1 MKILQLC
8 HKPPIP
14 AKDGGC
20 IAMNNLTRG
29 LLKQGHVVKILAMS
43 TPKHSFSEK
52 DISAEYCEQTAY
64 ETIAV
69 DTKINY
75 FLASKS
81 IILNQS
87 YYVNRFFSKNFSN
100 KLIRVLQSQSFD
112 LIQLESIFVAPYISV
127 IKQYSTAKIILRAH
141 NIEHKIWER
150 LAKQQSSLLKKLA
163 FSILAKKLKRFELSV
178 FSQIHGYMTIS
189 EQDYDYF
196 HEQFPNISG
205 TVIAFG
211 IDPIDYEEEDY
222 IPSENPE
229 LFHLGSLDWKPNLEG
244 IDWFL
249 NEVWEEMHVKFPQ
262 LTFTVA
268 GRHIP
273 SKLKALQLPNVI
285 ILGEVAD
292 AQEFMHSKDIMIV
305 PILSGSGVRVKIIEG
320 MALGKTIITTSIGA
334 EGLEIENGKH
344 LFIADDKEDF
354 IHAVEKCIKTP
365 DICKIIGENA
375 RNFVVL
381 YHNNDLI
388 INKMVGFYAD
398 ILKEEYK

>member
-1 MKILQLC
+1 MRILQLC
-8 HKPPIP
+8 HKPPLP

-20 IAMNNLTRG
+20 IAMNNLTQG
-29 LLKQGHVVKILAMS
+29 LLKQGHEVKVLAMS
-43 TPKHSFSEK
+43 TPKHSFSEHEL
-52 DISAEYCEQTAY
+52 SAEYCQKTAF
-64 ETIAV
+64 ETVSV

-75 FLASKS
+75 FLAAKS

-87 YYVNRFFSKNFSN
+87 YYVNRFFSKDFSN
-100 KLIRVLQSQSFD
+100 KLIQVLKSQSFD
-112 LIQLESIFVAPYISV
+112 LIQLESIFAAPYIPV
-127 IKQYSTAKIILRAH
+127 IKQYSTAKILLRAH

-150 LAKQQSSLLKKLA
+150 LAKQQSSLLKKFA

-178 FSQIHGYMTIS
+178 FSQIDGYMTIS

-196 HEQFPNISG
+196 HEQFPNTSG

-211 IDPIDYEEEDY
+211 IDPTDYAEEDY
-222 IPSENPE
+222 IPSENPQ
-229 LFHLGSLDWKPNLEG
+229 LFHLGSLDWKPNMEG
-244 IDWFL
+244 VDWFL
-249 NEVWEEMHVKFPQ
+249 NEVWEEMHAKFPQ
-262 LTFTVA
+262 LTFTIA

-273 SKLKALQLPNVI
+273 SKLKTLQLPNVI

-344 LFIADDKEDF
+344 LIIADNKEDF

-398 ILKEEYK
+398 ILKEE

>member
-1 MKILQLC
+1 MNILQLC
-8 HKPPIP
+8 HKPPFP

-29 LLKQGHVVKILAMS
+29 LLKQGHLVKVMAIS
-43 TPKHSFSEK
+43 TPKHPLSEHELP
-52 DISAEYCEQTAY
+52 IEYCQQTAF
-64 ETIAV
+64 ETVSV
-69 DTKINY
+69 DTQINY
-75 FLASKS
+75 FLAARA

-87 YYVNRFFSKNFSN
+87 YYVNRFFSKDFSHR
-100 KLIRVLQSQSFD
+100 LIQILKSQSFD
-112 LIQLESIFVAPYISV
+112 LIQLESIFVAPYIPV

-150 LAKQQSSLLKKLA
+150 LAKQQSSPLAKLA

-178 FSQIHGYMTIS
+178 FNQIDGYMTIS

-196 HEQFPNISG
+196 HQQFPNTPG
-205 TVIAFG
+205 TVITFG

-244 IDWFL
+244 IEWFL
-249 NEVWEEMHVKFPQ
+249 NEVWEDMHTKFPQ

-273 SKLKALQLPNVI
+273 SQLKALQLPNVT

-292 AQEFMHSKDIMIV
+292 AQEFMQSKDIMIV

-344 LFIADDKEDF
+344 LFIADTPEQF
-354 IHAVEKCIKTP
+354 IHAIEKCIKTP

-388 INKMVGFYAD
+388 ITKMEGFYAD
-398 ILKEEYK
+398 ILKGEEK